1 VTDTVL
7 VVDDSTFIVE
17 GLVALLKKKYRAI
30 PSFGG
35 EECLQILLTEIPS
48 VIILDIMMEPMDGW
62 ETLSRIKA
70 NPRTRHIP
78 VLMFS
83 AKQISFEEAEAHRIR
98 IDDFL
103 TKPVNP
109 KELLS
114 AVARILERQR
124 RKRRTLSCWTASGV
138 PPEKID
144 EYLTLSSNFDI
155 DTSLLEVMKKLLA
168 HPSITELRR
177 EELTSSL
184 LVLEERIRGT
194 GLLIEAFLH
203 DYDVCVP
210 GDNDLPEISDDAV
223 LRHEFL
229 PVPQNDDNRQIPP
242 DNSAPESHGNDAIG
256 EKMEVVTGITP
267 VPDPGSPELNA
278 SPQPDGNL
286 VSGDFSVPAT
296 NLTPKDPASADL
308 PASMDKEIPGTAS
321 PEEVPEDL
329 HSPAGQDRLN
339 PDIQI
344 TPSPESPP
352 VNLSEPG
359 DAANFPAVRGGEPV
373 PGYPSA
379 EVPSRFEKL
388 FESAPRPEDHSNV
401 VHPSGSPG
409 GVSRNSEGSP
419 SPDPVVVPL
428 PVPEEDVPP
437 RLVKDTPPVNPPVIS
452 ARRPDAKVMPV
463 PAAKA
468 ATGSSGRGILAV
480 LFRILFGRRG

>member
-114 AVARILERQR
+114 VVARILERQH
-124 RKRRTLSCWTASGV
+124 RKRRTLSCWTARGV
-138 PPEKID
+138 PPEKIE
-144 EYLTLSSNFDI
+144 EYQTLSSNLDI
-155 DTSLLEVMKKLLA
+155 DTSLLEVMKKQLA

-184 LVLEERIRGT
+184 LVLEERIRST
-194 GLLIEAFLH
+194 GSLIEAFLH
-203 DYDVCVP
+203 DYGVCVP
-210 GDNDLPEISDDAV
+210 GDSDLPDIQDNTALTCE
-223 LRHEFL
+223 LP
-229 PVPQNDDNRQIPP
+229 PVPQKDDTGGISPGNP
-242 DNSAPESHGNDAIG
+242 APESPGNADI
-256 EKMEVVTGITP
+256 P
-267 VPDPGSPELNA
+267 
-278 SPQPDGNL
+278 
-286 VSGDFSVPAT
+286 VSGD
-296 NLTPKDPASADL
+296 KDIS
-308 PASMDKEIPGTAS
+308 GTAS
-321 PEEVPEDL
+321 PEEVPGDL
-329 HSPAGQDRLN
+329 PSPHGADPLRSG
-339 PDIQI
+339 IQI
-344 TPSPESPP
+344 TPSPDPSSGP
-352 VNLSEPG
+352 LSEPG
-359 DAANFPAVRGGEPV
+359 DRGDSCVARPVEPV
-373 PGYPSA
+373 FGSPPA
-379 EVPSRFEKL
+379 EIPPVFENL
-388 FESAPRPEDHSNV
+388 FESAPRPEEQSNV
-401 VHPSGSPG
+401 VQSSVSSNGALPG
-409 GVSRNSEGSP
+409 TNISP
-419 SPDPVVVPL
+419 SPDSPAVPS
-428 PVPEEDVPP
+428 PGIVPKEDARPHP
-437 RLVKDTPPVNPPVIS
+437 EKATASENTPS
-452 ARRPDAKVMPV
+452 ESSSRRRDAKVPPV
-463 PAAKA
+463 PAAKP

-480 LFRILFGRRG
+480 LLRILFGRRG